1 MNGVLNLLNQFTS
14 IVLVS
19 MIMIQLYENN
29 DKIESKS
36 WRIAANTFPAIALAI
51 IIILMGYHK

>member
-1 MNGVLNLLNQFTS
+1 MNGVLNLLNQFSS

-19 MIMIQLYENN
+19 IIMIQLYENN
-29 DKIESKS
+29 DKIENKS

-51 IIILMGYHK
+51 IIILTGYHK

>member
-1 MNGVLNLLNQFTS
+1 MNGVLNLLNQFIS

-19 MIMIQLYENN
+19 MLMIQLYENN